1 MKKIMMNFIAIIFAA
16 IILLSCGNSSE
27 QPSTIENNKTTQSSA
42 VQNND
47 SSAVAKYDRSS
58 PEATINTLVNASNEK
73 DMEGLSLCF
82 SQESAGEFKRIVYK
96 SLSEKDLNEFK
107 EMFGNATIKSSK
119 IEGEITLVSVKLS
132 NRDEEISMKKE
143 NDNWVILDF

>member
-1 MKKIMMNFIAIIFAA
+1 MNFIAIIFAA

-27 QPSTIENNKTTQSSA
+27 QASTIENNKTTQSSA

-119 IEGEITLVSVKLS
+119 IEGMNALVSVKLS

>member
-1 MKKIMMNFIAIIFAA
+1 MNFIAIIFAA

-119 IEGEITLVSVKLS
+119 IEGMNALVSVKLS

>member
-1 MKKIMMNFIAIIFAA
+1 MNFIAIIFTA

-47 SSAVAKYDRSS
+47 TTAVAKYDRSS
-58 PEATINTLVNASNEK
+58 PEATINTLVNASNKK

-119 IEGEITLVSVKLS
+119 IEGMNALVSVKLS

>member
-1 MKKIMMNFIAIIFAA
+1 MNFIAIIFAA

-119 IEGEITLVSVKLS
+119 IEGMNALVSVKLS

-143 NDNWVILDF
+143 NDNWVILDL

>member
-1 MKKIMMNFIAIIFAA
+1 MNFIAIIFAA

-27 QPSTIENNKTTQSSA
+27 QPSTIENNKTTQSST

-47 SSAVAKYDRSS
+47 TTAVAKYDRSS

-119 IEGEITLVSVKLS
+119 IEGMNALVSVKLS

>member
-1 MKKIMMNFIAIIFAA
+1 MNFIAIIFAA

-47 SSAVAKYDRSS
+47 TTAVAKYDRSS
-58 PEATINTLVNASNEK
+58 PEATINTLVKASNEK

-119 IEGEITLVSVKLS
+119 IEGMNALVSVKLS

>member
-119 IEGEITLVSVKLS
+119 IEGMNALVSVKLS

-143 NDNWVILDF
+143 NDNWVILDL

>member
-119 IEGEITLVSVKLS
+119 IEGMNALVSVKLS

>member
-1 MKKIMMNFIAIIFAA
+1 MNFIAIIFAA

-119 IEGEITLVSVKLS
+119 IEGMNALVSVKLS

-143 NDNWVILDF
+143 NDTWVILDF

>member
-1 MKKIMMNFIAIIFAA
+1 MNFIAIIFTA

-47 SSAVAKYDRSS
+47 TTAVAKYDRSS

-119 IEGEITLVSVKLS
+119 IEGMNALVSVKLS